1 MYSIRLS
8 ETCLMKKK
16 NNYSGLIRHA
26 AFFLIAGVLW
36 ILLWNNVPFWFIEN
50 ANTLAT
56 INSFK
61 PWVSLIIGTALVWR
75 LMSINNSSSKNLVDT
90 LKLQIKWQR
99 QLIANL
105 PEAGVF
111 LIDDKFNQVFDES
124 TLESIYLHKIIAL
137 EAKRSDSY
145 CFGGEK
151 PVLLKNALQP
161 AFTGKKTILG
171 IETSDSFYEIHALP
185 VNETYEFN
193 GVLLIV
199 FDRTQQRELI
209 RQISNERKS
218 FAKLSS
224 KYHALNSELSD
235 SYKQLQTYNKEL
247 IENKERYT
255 AFIQQTSEAVYRMDM
270 KKPIDLAFSTE
281 MQVAAIVSTG
291 YLAEYNTSFGTIYN
305 LDPDRNHIG
314 KSQVELYPESNQVQS
329 QELIRELV
337 QHNYVLKDHESV
349 EYDGHGRTRYFL
361 NNFVG
366 IVEDGRLIRF
376 WGTKFETT
384 RQKKYERELI
394 LAKKDAEK
402 SDKLKSAFL
411 ANMSHEIRT
420 PLNGIL
426 GFSELVC
433 NAELADKKKKKYFN
447 IIQASNQQLLRI
459 INDIL
464 DISRLQTGQLSIEK
478 TEFSVNNLMD
488 EIESYLKVEI
498 DRTNKN
504 LELVITKNLDNDSD
518 TICTD
523 KERLYQVVTN
533 LANNAIKFTEKG
545 KVTIAYEEKASSVM
559 EFSIDDT
566 GIGIPGDYLGSIFD
580 QFRQVEEFANR
591 NYGGTGLG
599 LSISKGL
606 VELLGGYIAVE
617 SEPGVGS
624 RFKFTIKHKQ

>member
-1 MYSIRLS
+1 MQNRWH
-8 ETCLMKKK
+8 KK
-16 NNYSGLIRHA
+16 LI
-26 AFFLIAGVLW
+26 
-36 ILLWNNVPFWFIEN
+36 
-50 ANTLAT
+50 
-56 INSFK
+56 S
-61 PWVSLIIGTALVWR
+61 
-75 LMSINNSSSKNLVDT
+75 
-90 LKLQIKWQR
+90 
-99 QLIANL
+99 NL
-105 PEAGVF
+105 PESGVF
-111 LIDDKFNQVFDES
+111 LLDSNFNHVFDES
-124 TLESIYLHKIIAL
+124 TVESIYLNKILSI
-137 EAKRSDSY
+137 EVKKTDSY
-145 CFGGEK
+145 SSNGGKSILLKEAITPAFQGEK
-151 PVLLKNALQP
+151 I
-161 AFTGKKTILG
+161 ILG
-171 IETSDSFYEIHALP
+171 IETSDSFFEVHALP
-185 VNETYEFN
+185 VNEAPEFM

-218 FAKLSS
+218 FVKLSA

-270 KKPIDLAFSTE
+270 KKPVDMSLPTE
-281 MQVAAIVSTG
+281 MQVAAIISTG
-291 YLAEYNTSFGTIYN
+291 YMAEYNPSFSIIYD
-305 LDPDRNHIG
+305 LDKERNHIG
-314 KSQVELYPESNQVQS
+314 KSQAELYPESNQVQS

-349 EYDGHGRTRYFL
+349 EYDSFGRTRYFL

-366 IVEDGRLIRF
+366 IIEDGKLIRF
-376 WGTKFETT
+376 WGTKLETT

-411 ANMSHEIRT
+411 ANMSHEVRT

-433 NAELADKKKKKYFN
+433 NTNLPDKKKVKYFK

-478 TEFSVNNLMD
+478 TEFSVNTLMD
-488 EIESYLKVEI
+488 EIESFLNVELDRSNKDLK
-498 DRTNKN
+498 
-504 LELVITKNLDNDSD
+504 LVINKTFGSD
-518 TICTD
+518 TDTIYTD
-523 KERLYQVVTN
+523 KERLYQIVTN
-533 LANNAIKFTEKG
+533 LANNAIKFTDKG
-545 KVTIAYEEKASSVM
+545 KVTITYQEKAASVM

-624 RFKFTIKHKQ
+624 RFKFTIKHR